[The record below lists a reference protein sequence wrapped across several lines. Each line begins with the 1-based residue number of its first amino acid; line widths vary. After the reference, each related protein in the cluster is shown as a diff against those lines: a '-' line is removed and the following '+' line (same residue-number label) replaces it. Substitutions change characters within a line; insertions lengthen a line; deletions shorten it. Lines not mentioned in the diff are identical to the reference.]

1 MPSSTRAKVDLP
13 EPEAP
18 STTVTVP
25 AGMMALTPR
34 KMGSLRPGAEA
45 TTSFKTTSPLGVMPM
60 GAFSRTGCASSKSA
74 KRAYASLA
82 LKKPAQVPTIKSMGA
97 SARVVSTLAAIMA
110 PGDNSP

>member
-18 STTVTVP
+18 RTTVTVP
-25 AGMMALTPR
+25 AGISALTPF

-60 GAFSRTGCASSKSA
+60 GALSRVGCACNKSR
-74 KRAYASLA
+74 KRMKASLA
-82 LKKPAQVPTIKSMGA
+82 LKKPVQVPTIKSIGA
-97 SARVVSTLAAIMA
+97 KARVMSTLAAIMA
-110 PGDNSP
+110 PGDSSP